1 MGFNNKG
8 ILKKNF
14 MALSKFAFAVYIVVS
29 GLHISDS
36 LQEQVIDYLG
46 ISVHEQIQLRQIFVN

>member
-1 MGFNNKG
+1 
-8 ILKKNF
+8 